1 MESVVSFKRN
11 TSQLNPFERISRNT
25 QCTLKNTS
33 KVEKNIQKQNQHCFN
48 FFVSIL
54 TRIPSSFFS
63 LFSLVIINYMLFS
76 KEITIVYKNYIHLVK
91 YFKKN
96 GIFDKDY

>member
-1 MESVVSFKRN
+1 MHTEKHFFIFLKYFDTNSIEFC
-11 TSQLNPFERISRNT
+11 LLLLSRHYK
-25 QCTLKNTS
+25 L
-33 KVEKNIQKQNQHCFN
+33 
-48 FFVSIL
+48 
-54 TRIPSSFFS
+54 
-63 LFSLVIINYMLFS
+63 YAFS